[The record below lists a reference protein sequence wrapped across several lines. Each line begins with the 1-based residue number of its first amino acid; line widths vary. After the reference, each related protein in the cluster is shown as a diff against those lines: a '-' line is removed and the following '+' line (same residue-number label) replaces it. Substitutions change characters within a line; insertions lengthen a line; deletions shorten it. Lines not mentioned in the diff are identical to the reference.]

1 VYEKWSIDWLCW
13 SAIKAAFLIVVLALE
28 CAVPPPTISAPVP
41 PPVSQAQELALPLP
55 YSVWPAENKNPWAVL
70 VCIHGLGFH
79 RGSFAALGK
88 RLAAEGITTYA
99 VDVRGFGDLKTEAFD
114 PARTVKDMQIVLN
127 RIRALHSCKPI
138 FLLGESMGG
147 SLALQVAALN
157 PELVEGVV
165 SAVPAAKRRRT
176 ATGELKLAASFVA
189 GEIPLDREVFRK
201 SFDQEITADSTAT
214 QLRSKLGRREA
225 LRYLAVM
232 GRTKQAVK
240 RLTEPTLIV
249 QGYQDRLLDPAGSFA
264 LFNRVAAKDKDLVL
278 IGQAQHLI
286 FEEGRFTPH
295 AIDVLLTW
303 LRNKSRS
310 QAICKAEP

>member
-1 VYEKWSIDWLCW
+1 MCEKWSIDWRCW
-13 SAIKAAFLIVVLALE
+13 SAIKAAFLLSVLALQ
-28 CAVPPPTISAPVP
+28 CAVPPPTISDPAT
-41 PPVSQAQELALPLP
+41 PPVSQSQGLALPLP
-55 YSVWPAENKNPWAVL
+55 YSVWPAENNNPWAVL

-88 RLAAEGITTYA
+88 RLAEDGITTYA
-99 VDVRGFGDLKTEAFD
+99 IDVRGFGALTGESFD
-114 PARTVKDMQIVLN
+114 PAKTVEDMEVVLRQI
-127 RIRALHSCKPI
+127 RQLHDCKPI

-176 ATGELKLAASFVA
+176 AAGELKLAASFVA

-201 SFDQEITADSTAT
+201 SFDQEITPDSTAME
-214 QLRSKLGRREA
+214 LRRKLGRREA
-225 LRYLAVM
+225 LRYLALM

-303 LRNKSRS
+303 LRNKSQS
-310 QAICKAEP
+310 EAICKAEL